1 MPKVDDIKLL
11 ELLKQGKTG
20 QECAEFFGVGKS
32 TISRHKLRIEKE
44 LNRTLALAKTDMLVK
59 NAVEI
64 REVDDLGVLVAQ
76 ARRTM
81 DLVETVIHGDDQD
94 AYAAK
99 SRLNRLTGGSRN
111 LVGVYTAM
119 LGELRKQLEFY
130 FQMRERYLSMKKIE
144 DYQTVVLQAI
154 KEIDPDV
161 ARKIVSRLKEM
172 RALHESVGV
181 GE

>member
-1 MPKVDDIKLL
+1 MSKVDDIKLL
-11 ELLKQGKTG
+11 EMLKQGKSG
-20 QECAEFFGVGKS
+20 RECAEAFGVGES
-32 TISRHKLRIEKE
+32 TISRHKIKIEKE

-81 DLVETVIHGDDQD
+81 DLVETVIHGTDEE

-99 SRLNRLTGGSRN
+99 AKLNRLTGGGKN
-111 LVGVYTAM
+111 LMAVYTAM

-144 DYQTVVLQAI
+144 DYQAVVMQAI

-161 ARKIVSRLKEM
+161 ARKIVAKLVEM
-172 RALHESVGV
+172 RALHAAVGV